1 MNAPTEPMAAAP
13 TPRGRMIF
21 GTTVFVMGQ
30 LAPLAVPLVWPPPQR
45 KKTIW
50 VANRLSRP
58 LLLLHPPLTTL
69 QKQNAA
75 N

>member
-30 LAPLAVPLVWPPPQR
+30 LAPLAVPLVTR
-45 KKTIW
+45 SDLASGVKAT
-50 VANRLSRP
+50 LTG
-58 LLLLHPPLTTL
+58 LLLLGLSL
-69 QKQNAA
+69 D
-75 N
+75 